1 MRLTADHGS
10 FAASGQAIDF
20 GVQVSAILDQ
30 GSFALTMQN
39 VDTKVSRVLGF
50 GSFALTGQ
58 DTGTVIALRE
68 QPDRGSFAVT
78 GQAVST
84 PIAMREELAH
94 GSFAAN
100 GQNLNF
106 QKSMN
111 AEAGSF
117 ALDRFHGKQKD
128 KRSNGPRFVCFDG
141 SSDKL

>member
-78 GQAVST
+78 GQSGRYT
-84 PIAMREELAH
+84 DC
-94 GSFAAN
+94 
-100 GQNLNF
+100 
-106 QKSMN
+106 N
-111 AEAGSF
+111 A
-117 ALDRFHGKQKD
+117 
-128 KRSNGPRFVCFDG
+128 
-141 SSDKL
+141 